1 MAQSSSQHVP
11 VLLEEVLQWLRPSA
25 GKTYVDG
32 TLGGGSHARKLADA
46 VGRGGLIV
54 AVDRDQAVVER
65 ARVELV
71 DLPIQV
77 EHANYAN
84 LPSLLAE
91 NETGLVDGILLDLG
105 LSSDQL
111 ADHDRGFSFR
121 CDGPLD
127 LRFDRS
133 TGEPAWKLID
143 RLSAEH
149 LADLIYQFGEERMSR
164 RIARAIVQRRQSQPI
179 RTAGELAELVSKCV
193 PRGKANRIDP
203 ATRTFQAL
211 RIAVNE
217 ELDWLDV
224 ALRHFPDCLRPGGRL
239 AIISFHSLE
248 DRPVKHAF
256 RNDPRLEVLT
266 RRPIRASAEEVARN
280 PRARS
285 AKLRVAERLPQ
296 GPTEKCSNPLLPG
309 S

>member
-1 MAQSSSQHVP
+1 MTQSSSQHIP

-32 TLGGGSHARKLADA
+32 TLGGGSHARKLAES
-46 VGRGGLIV
+46 VGDNGLVI
-54 AVDRDQAVVER
+54 AVDRDHTVVER
-65 ARVELV
+65 ARAELV
-71 DLPIQV
+71 NLPIQV

-84 LPSLLAE
+84 LPDLLAE
-91 NETGLVDGILLDLG
+91 NDLGLVDGILLDLG

-111 ADHDRGFSFR
+111 ADHDRGFSFQG
-121 CDGPLD
+121 DGPLD

-143 RLSAEH
+143 RLSADH

-164 RIARAIVQRRQSQPI
+164 RIARAIVQRRRSQPI
-179 RTAGELAELVSKCV
+179 RTTGELAKLVSKCV
-193 PRGKANRIDP
+193 PRGKGNRIDP

-211 RIAVNE
+211 RIAVND

-224 ALRHFPDCLRPGGRL
+224 ALRRFPDCLRPGGRL

-248 DRPVKHAF
+248 DRPVKHGF

-266 RRPIRASAEEVARN
+266 RRPIRATAEEVARN

-285 AKLRVAERLPQ
+285 AKLRVAERILHD
-296 GPTEKCSNPLLPG
+296 PTKASSPYLRLG

>member
-1 MAQSSSQHVP
+1 MTQSSSQHIP

-32 TLGGGSHARKLADA
+32 TLGGGSHARKLAEA
-46 VGRGGLIV
+46 VGGNALVI
-54 AVDRDQAVVER
+54 AVDRDHTVVER
-65 ARVELV
+65 ARAELV
-71 DLPIQV
+71 NLPIQV

-84 LPSLLAE
+84 LPDLLAE
-91 NETGLVDGILLDLG
+91 NDLGLVDGILLDLG
-105 LSSDQL
+105 LSSEQL
-111 ADHDRGFSFR
+111 ADHERGFSFQG
-121 CDGPLD
+121 DGPLD

-143 RLSAEH
+143 RLSADH

-164 RIARAIVQRRQSQPI
+164 RIARAIVQRRRSQPI
-179 RTAGELAELVSKCV
+179 RTTGELAKLVSKCV
-193 PRGKANRIDP
+193 PRGKGNRIDP

-211 RIAVNE
+211 RIAVND

-224 ALRHFPDCLRPGGRL
+224 ALRRFPDCLRPGGRL

-248 DRPVKHAF
+248 DRPVKHGF

-266 RRPIRASAEEVARN
+266 RRPIRATAEEVARN

-285 AKLRVAERLPQ
+285 AKLRVAERILHD
-296 GPTEKCSNPLLPG
+296 PTKASIPYLRLG